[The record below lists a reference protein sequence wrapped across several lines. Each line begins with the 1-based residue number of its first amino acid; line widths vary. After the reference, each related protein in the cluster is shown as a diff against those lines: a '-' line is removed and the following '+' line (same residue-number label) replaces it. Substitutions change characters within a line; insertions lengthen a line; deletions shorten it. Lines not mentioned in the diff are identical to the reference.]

1 MAFTIYSTQGK
12 IDTLTFDYNETSAKQ
27 AKYYAGLKRDTDSA
41 INVLTTPSL
50 VPNTSIEYVNGSEW
64 CSVTLGATESS
75 TGKPINVSCSSN
87 TGTSSRACRIYLKYN
102 NNTNREQYIYVS
114 QNGKESWTITSPY
127 SDDPYKITDS
137 SLTDI
142 RWTVKRNGVVSNLN
156 GSVKQPNFSI
166 TKSDGSSIG
175 TTTHKPKPN
184 NDNPNT
190 GIYLSEINNI
200 EEFQTYTVT
209 ASLDSQYGNASA
221 SFTLYR
227 EGQLFNTIHVRFLLQ
242 NNSNYYTTNNVGVVG
257 SKKVEIGVKGFW
269 TLNTSTDE
277 YSGDITTKYYAST
290 ESKNQKYVSV
300 SNYTPAVQSSK
311 KVPKTY
317 SWTSMT
323 VCYAKDKKTAGPNLY
338 AGGVDFTGDSLGT
351 LPVITIQKQSFKVDG
366 NNYYVSILIKPGG
379 FEGTPLPTYEIIS
392 EKFQKSQT
400 F

>member
-1 MAFTIYSTQGK
+1 MAFKIYSTPGK

-27 AKYYAGLKRDTDSA
+27 AKYYAGLKREPGSA
-41 INVLTTPSL
+41 IDVLTPSL
-50 VPNTSIEYVNGSEW
+50 VPNTSIAYDNGSGW

-102 NNTNREQYIYVS
+102 NKPTAVDQYIYVL
-114 QNGKESWTITSPY
+114 QNGESWTITSPY

-156 GSVKQPNFSI
+156 GLDHPDFSI

-175 TTTHKPKPN
+175 AAKHEYKDNNGHPN
-184 NDNPNT
+184 K
-190 GIYLSEINNI
+190 GIYLSNINNI

-242 NNSNYYTTNNVGVVG
+242 NNSNYYTTNNVGVD
-257 SKKVEIGVKGFW
+257 SSNKVEIGVKGFW

-311 KVPKTY
+311 DVPKTY

-323 VCYAKDKKTAGPNLY
+323 VCYSQSQKGIGPNLY
-338 AGGVDFTGDSLGT
+338 AGGVDFTGGSLGT

-379 FEGTPLPTYEIIS
+379 SEGTPSPTYEIRS
-392 EKFQKSQT
+392 EKF
-400 F
+400 